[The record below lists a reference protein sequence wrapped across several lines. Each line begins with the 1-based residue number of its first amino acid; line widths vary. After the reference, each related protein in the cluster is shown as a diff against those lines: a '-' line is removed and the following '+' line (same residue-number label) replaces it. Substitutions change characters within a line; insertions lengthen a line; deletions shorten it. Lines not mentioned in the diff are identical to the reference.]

1 MGNRILCCIAIFFLL
16 FILFFPLDFLGDFQ
30 KNISLFLFEDF
41 IRIFTDFVLTTDKVR
56 IDLSSDSISMFILTG
71 LLAITS
77 LILSFLI
84 RKKHHPVVLAFSK
97 EAVSLYLI
105 IVLVKYGL
113 DKIFKAQFYLP
124 EPNILYS
131 RFGNLD
137 RDILFWST
145 MGASHFYS
153 VFTGIL
159 ELCAAVLIFFNR
171 TRMLG
176 LLFSLGIFLNILGI
190 NLGFDISVKLFSL
203 MLLSMTVFALK
214 DDWKTLYEFFILK
227 KDMPR
232 KGIVK
237 DNLNKPFMAWFKTAF
252 LGLSLVIIIFP
263 YMSSGNYNDDIA
275 KRPFLHGAFRNE
287 NENSE
292 IRYIFFHRHRYVI
305 FMDRN
310 ENMRDYHYTAVSPG
324 HLLLEDYNGEKI
336 NAEVIYSKKD
346 SLLMLNIR
354 ENKIRARE
362 LNWKKM
368 NALRPL
374 FHTTIESAD

>member
-30 KNISLFLFEDF
+30 KSISLFLFEDF
-41 IRIFTDFVLTTDKVR
+41 IRILIDSVLRNDKVR

-71 LLAITS
+71 LLAVAS

-84 RKKHHPVVLAFSK
+84 SKKYHRVVLSFSK

-105 IVLVKYGL
+105 VVLVKYGL
-113 DKIFKAQFYLP
+113 DKIVKAQFYLP

-145 MGASHFYS
+145 MGTSHFYS
-153 VFTGIL
+153 VFTGTL
-159 ELCAAVLIFFNR
+159 ELCTAVLIFFHI
-171 TRMLG
+171 TRVPG
-176 LLFSLGIFLNILGI
+176 LLISLGIFLNILGI

-203 MLLSMTVFALK
+203 ILLVMAVFALK
-214 DDWKTLYEFFILK
+214 DDWKPLYRFFVLK
-227 KDMPR
+227 KETQRAEIAAD
-232 KGIVK
+232 
-237 DNLNKPFMAWFKTAF
+237 DLYKPFMVWFKTVF
-252 LGLSLVIIIFP
+252 LGLSLVMITFP
-263 YMSSGNYNDDIA
+263 YISSGNYNDDMA
-275 KRPFLHGAFRNE
+275 VRPFLHGAFRNE

-292 IRYIFFHRHRYVI
+292 IRYIFFHRESYLI
-305 FMDRN
+305 FMDWN
-310 ENMRDYHYTAVSPG
+310 EKMRDYHYTAVSPG

-336 NAEVIYSKKD
+336 NAEVFYSKKD
-346 SLLMLNIR
+346 SLLMLKIG
-354 ENKIRARE
+354 ENTIQGRA

-374 FHTTIESAD
+374 FHANIESAD

>member
-30 KNISLFLFEDF
+30 KSISLFLFEDF
-41 IRIFTDFVLTTDKVR
+41 IRILTDSVLRNDKVR

-71 LLAITS
+71 LLAVAS

-84 RKKHHPVVLAFSK
+84 SKKYHRVVLSFSK

-105 IVLVKYGL
+105 VVLVKYGL
-113 DKIFKAQFYLP
+113 DKIVKAQFYLP

-145 MGASHFYS
+145 MGTSHFYS
-153 VFTGIL
+153 VFTGTL
-159 ELCAAVLIFFNR
+159 ELCTAVLIFFHI
-171 TRMLG
+171 TRVPG
-176 LLFSLGIFLNILGI
+176 LLISLGIFLNILGI

-203 MLLSMTVFALK
+203 ILLVMAVFALK
-214 DDWKTLYEFFILK
+214 DDWKPLYRFFVLK
-227 KDMPR
+227 KETQR
-232 KGIVK
+232 AGIAA
-237 DNLNKPFMAWFKTAF
+237 DDLYKPFMVWFKTAF
-252 LGLSLVIIIFP
+252 LGLSLVMITFP
-263 YMSSGNYNDDIA
+263 YISSGNYNDDMA
-275 KRPFLHGAFRNE
+275 VRPFLHGVFRNE

-292 IRYIFFHRHRYVI
+292 IQYIFFHRESYLI

-310 ENMRDYHYTAVSPG
+310 EKMRDYHYTAASPG

-336 NAEVIYSKKD
+336 SAEVIYSKKD
-346 SLLMLNIR
+346 SLLMLKTG
-354 ENKIRARE
+354 ENTIQARA

-374 FHTTIESAD
+374 FHANIESAD